1 MTSALPFPA
10 TPARD
15 IDEVI
20 ERMQRLDSW
29 LPRGDGFWWF
39 NKLYLR
45 MTLAIREGLRTQ
57 RFAKPDFVTLWD
69 IGFAQLYFD
78 AVRLASSGAPQL
90 PRAWAPLRDARSR
103 RGILPLQFAVAGVN
117 AHINRDLPW
126 SLFAA
131 CSAFQLP
138 PDDASAVQQD
148 FLEVNR
154 ILAAT
159 EDAAKRDFSTG
170 FVRVLDWLFGR
181 TDDELALW
189 SIRRAR
195 DAAWANTQLLWALRA
210 SPAEQRRHMDIVDGM
225 VGFAGRGLLRPLFT
239 LSSLS
244 QLSLLRPAV
253 SPVTDV

>member
-1 MTSALPFPA
+1 MPSALPFPA

-15 IDEVI
+15 LDEVI
-20 ERMQRLDSW
+20 ERMRRLDGW
-29 LPRGDGFWWF
+29 LPQGDGFWWF

-45 MTLAIREGLRTQ
+45 MTLAIRDGVRTQ
-57 RFAKPDFVTLWD
+57 RFANPELVTVWD
-69 IGFAQLYFD
+69 IAFAQLYFD
-78 AVRLASSGAPQL
+78 AVRLAGSNSPQL

-103 RGILPLQFAVAGVN
+103 RGILPLQFAVAGMN

-126 SLFAA
+126 SLLAA
-131 CSAFQLP
+131 CSALQLA
-138 PDDASAVQQD
+138 PDDTGAVKRD

-159 EDAAKRDFSTG
+159 EEAAKRDFSTG

-181 TDDELALW
+181 SDDELALW

-195 DAAWANTQLLWALRA
+195 DAAWENTQLLWVLRA
-210 SPAEQRRHMDIVDGM
+210 SPAEQHRHMDIVDGI

-244 QLSLLRPAV
+244 PLSLLRPAV